1 MKISMIVAL
10 DQNNAIGSKNQLVW
24 HLPDDFKWFKQQ
36 TMGKP
41 MIMGRNTMLSLGK
54 PLPKRQNIVIS
65 SKPDHILEGFEYAPN
80 LEEALKL
87 IAKETEEV
95 FIIGGGQVYA
105 SLLDKTDC
113 LYITRIHHAFEDM
126 DTFFPKWSEEE
137 WHRTF
142 SQNHAADDRHA
153 YSFDFE
159 IYERI

>member
-1 MKISMIVAL
+1 MKLSMIVAL

-65 SKPDHILEGFEYAPN
+65 SRNTDIIEGFEYAKDIDTA
-80 LEEALKL
+80 LEL
-87 IAKETEEV
+87 IPKETEEV

-105 SLLDKTDC
+105 SLLGRTDR

-126 DTFFPKWSEEE
+126 DTFFPKWSDTE
-137 WHRTF
+137 WQRTF

-153 YSFDFE
+153 YAFDFE
-159 IYERI
+159 IYERV